1 MSKGITEVFQASED
15 PCDVIIRQDTVLD
28 DGRTV
33 SSMVEITTVNELTY
47 VRDALNK
54 ALYMMEGAH

>member
-1 MSKGITEVFQASED
+1 MQVTKTPIVDFNIPYG
-15 PCDVIIRQDTVLD
+15 VIVRQDTVLD
-28 DGRTV
+28 DGKTV

-54 ALYMMEGAH
+54 ALRAMERLK

>member
-1 MSKGITEVFQASED
+1 MQVTTTPIVDYNIPHG
-15 PCDVIIRQDTVLD
+15 VIVRQDTVLD
-28 DGRTV
+28 DGKTV

-54 ALYMMEGAH
+54 ALYAMERLK

>member
-15 PCDVIIRQDTVLD
+15 PYGVIVRQDTVLD
-28 DGRTV
+28 DGKTV
-33 SSMVEITTVNELTY
+33 TNMIDITTVNELTY

>member
-1 MSKGITEVFQASED
+1 MQVTKSPIVDYNIPYGV
-15 PCDVIIRQDTVLD
+15 VVRQDTVLD

-54 ALYMMEGAH
+54 ALYAMKRVK

>member
-15 PCDVIIRQDTVLD
+15 PCDVIVRQDTVLD
-28 DGRTV
+28 DGKTV
-33 SSMVEITTVNELTY
+33 TNMIDITTVNELTY

-54 ALYMMEGAH
+54 ALCMMKGAH

>member
-1 MSKGITEVFQASED
+1 MQVTKTQIVNFNIPYG
-15 PCDVIIRQDTVLD
+15 VIVRQDTVLD
-28 DGRTV
+28 DGKTV

-54 ALYMMEGAH
+54 ALRAMERLK

>member
-1 MSKGITEVFQASED
+1 MQVTRSAIVDFNIPRG
-15 PCDVIIRQDTVLD
+15 VIVRQDTVLD
-28 DGRTV
+28 DGKTV
-33 SSMVEITTVNELTY
+33 TNMIDITTVNELTY

>member
-1 MSKGITEVFQASED
+1 MQVTKQPIVDYNIPYG
-15 PCDVIIRQDTVLD
+15 VIVRQDTVLD
-28 DGRTV
+28 DGKTFTN
-33 SSMVEITTVNELTY
+33 MIDITTVNELTY

>member
-1 MSKGITEVFQASED
+1 MQVTKPPIVDYNIPYG
-15 PCDVIIRQDTVLD
+15 VIVRHDTVLD
-28 DGRTV
+28 DGKTV
-33 SSMVEITTVNELTY
+33 TNMIDITTVNETTY

>member
-1 MSKGITEVFQASED
+1 MQVTRSAIVDFNIPRG
-15 PCDVIIRQDTVLD
+15 VIVRQGTVLD

-33 SSMVEITTVNELTY
+33 SNMVEITTVNELTY

-54 ALYMMEGAH
+54 ALYMMEGAK

>member
-15 PCDVIIRQDTVLD
+15 PCDVIIRQRGKDIKLT
-28 DGRTV
+28 R
-33 SSMVEITTVNELTY
+33 NELTY

>member
-1 MSKGITEVFQASED
+1 MQVTKSAIVDYNIPYG
-15 PCDVIIRQDTVLD
+15 VIVRQDTVLD

-54 ALYMMEGAH
+54 ALYMMEEAR

>member
-1 MSKGITEVFQASED
+1 MRVTKSAIVDYNIPHG
-15 PCDVIIRQDTVLD
+15 VIVRQDTVLD

-33 SSMVEITTVNELTY
+33 TNMVDITTVEELTY

-54 ALYMMEGAH
+54 ALYMMERLKK

>member
-15 PCDVIIRQDTVLD
+15 TYGVIVRQDTVLD
-28 DGRTV
+28 DGKTV
-33 SSMVEITTVNELTY
+33 TNMIDITTVNEPTY

>member
-15 PCDVIIRQDTVLD
+15 PYGVIVRQDTVLD
-28 DGRTV
+28 DGKTV
-33 SSMVEITTVNELTY
+33 TNMIDITTVNELTY

-54 ALYMMEGAH
+54 SLYMMEGAH